1 MKAQINKV
9 NEGAVKV
16 SLFNEKRI
24 VNQKWFD
31 TERKALNFCKKYNY
45 EVCQMNEDIDYAEQ
59 FNQQ

>member
-31 TERKALNFCKKYNY
+31 TER
-45 EVCQMNEDIDYAEQ
+45 
-59 FNQQ
+59 